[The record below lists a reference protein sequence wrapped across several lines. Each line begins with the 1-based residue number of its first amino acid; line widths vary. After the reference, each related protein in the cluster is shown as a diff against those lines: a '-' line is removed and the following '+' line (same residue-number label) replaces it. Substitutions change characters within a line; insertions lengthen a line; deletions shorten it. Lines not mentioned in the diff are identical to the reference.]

1 MGHLIKVCLPIML
14 STRYCLVFLAL
25 AGLAL
30 ASSIED
36 EGCAKTVG
44 CNDNVKCCNSHFK
57 CVRGPNQVNGT
68 CAPWLPL
75 RGVEDCV
82 VSRGCQKPSDCCN
95 KQFTCAH
102 FEVQSE
108 GVCMPWLQQDSEDLS
123 PVGKKE
129 GNCVADFEKGCVHV
143 DGSDCCNDDFMCIN
157 GVCRNWVPILE
168 RTTRRITPRR
178 TTPRRTTPRRTTP
191 RKTTRRPS
199 RRTTRRHRIFAHEA
213 NLGCPKCKT
222 VADCPKYAHC
232 GFNGCCQFW

>member
-1 MGHLIKVCLPIML
+1 M
-14 STRYCLVFLAL
+14 
-25 AGLAL
+25 
-30 ASSIED
+30 
-36 EGCAKTVG
+36 
-44 CNDNVKCCNSHFK
+44 

-82 VSRGCQKPSDCCN
+82 VSRGCN

-102 FEVQSE
+102 FEVQTE
-108 GVCMPWLQQDSEDLS
+108 GVCMPWLQQDSNDISQVE
-123 PVGKKE
+123 KKE
-129 GNCVADFEKGCVHV
+129 GKRVADFEQGCIHV
-143 DGSDCCNDDFMCIN
+143 DGSDCCNEDFMCIN

-168 RTTRRITPRR
+168 RTTRRTTPRR
-178 TTPRRTTPRRTTP
+178 TTPRRTTPRR
-191 RKTTRRPS
+191 TTRRPS